1 MKRQMEP
8 KIKYAILSLL
18 VITFVVI
25 AVWVLK
31 PNSLHKSGSPAN
43 NDNHTDTSNAHSATI
58 ATEWLW
64 SKNENRTDSYNDSTR
79 LFPFTS
85 KSVFR
90 ALQAV
95 KLDANGNVILDH
107 DALLSLDEALERIY
121 GKLDSESLIVLQ
133 QLIKDALPGQAG
145 EQTAKL
151 VGDYYQFLVAKN
163 EFSQINEAMADS
175 NNDMTADS
183 IQANELLYKELQEL
197 RKVHLGSGSTNKLFR
212 ISDAHAKYMFDSMK
226 LESNQELSVE
236 QKQQM
241 RLEIQEQHISQSI
254 NIRDWPVRYQQFK
267 TSKKMIL
274 DSELTVEKKK
284 AKLKKL
290 LEATFTI
297 KELEQ
302 LAHLGLGRL

>member
-18 VITFVVI
+18 VIIFVVI
-25 AVWVLK
+25 AAWVLK
-31 PNSLHKSGSPAN
+31 PNSIHKSDSSAN
-43 NDNHTDTSNAHSATI
+43 NDKHTDTSSAHSATI

-64 SKNENRTDSYNDSTR
+64 SKNENRSDSYNDSER
-79 LFPFTS
+79 LFPFTP

-95 KLDANGNVILDH
+95 KLDADGNVILDH

-121 GKLDSESLIVLQ
+121 AKLDSESLMVLQ
-133 QLIKDALPGQAG
+133 QLIRDALPGHAG

-151 VGDYYQFLVAKN
+151 VGDYHQFLVAKN

-175 NNDMTADS
+175 NNEMTTES

-197 RKVHLGSGSTNKLFR
+197 REVHLGSSSTSKLFR

-226 LESNQELSVE
+226 LESDQDLSVE
-236 QKQQM
+236 EKQIK
-241 RLEIQEQHISQSI
+241 RLEIRERHISQSI

-267 TSKKMIL
+267 QGKGLIL
-274 DSELTVEKKK
+274 SSELSIEQKRV
-284 AKLKKL
+284 KLKSL
-290 LEATFTI
+290 LEASFNTN
-297 KELEQ
+297 ELKQ
-302 LAHLGLGRL
+302 VAHLGLARL